1 MNAGLSQPARYG
13 PGGHAPI
20 GDRASPLPGGSGP
33 ARVLGPVAMST
44 PPPTA
49 ETDPPREPAAGAA
62 AVPQG
67 PVRRA
72 LTAAWHCAPLLF
84 VLPPLMWSGNFLIGR
99 GLSDS
104 LPPIALAF
112 WRWSVAGLIVLPFAW
127 PGLRR
132 HARLIARHWKFLA
145 LAGAANVAGYNALIY
160 VALESTPVLN
170 VSLVNSSL
178 PAMIALVALV
188 VAGER
193 LAWRRLVGIA
203 VSMVGVTVILVRGD
217 LARLAELRLT
227 LADFWVL
234 WAVANYALYSVLL
247 RWKPAELGI
256 APFLFCL
263 IVPGVLTLL
272 PFFAWEYAGG
282 ARMPLTWP
290 AAGAVLYTALFASLA
305 ATVFWN
311 RTVALIGA
319 TRTGLGVHLMPA
331 FTGLGGW
338 LLLGEAVSAFHLVGL
353 AVIALGLTLTLKG
366 RV

>member
-1 MNAGLSQPARYG
+1 MVSPPPPAGPGLSHDPSATTPQ
-13 PGGHAPI
+13 
-20 GDRASPLPGGSGP
+20 DRGQRA
-33 ARVLGPVAMST
+33 
-44 PPPTA
+44 
-49 ETDPPREPAAGAA
+49 TDPPP
-62 AVPQG
+62 G
-67 PVRRA
+67 PFRRA
-72 LTAAWHCAPLLF
+72 LSAAWNFAPLLF

-112 WRWSVAGLIVLPFAW
+112 WRWLAAGLIVLPFAW

-160 VALESTPVLN
+160 VALEATPVLN

-178 PAMIALVALV
+178 PAMIALVALAI
-188 VAGER
+188 AGER
-193 LAWRRLVGIA
+193 LAWRRLFGIA
-203 VSMVGVTVILVRGD
+203 VSMAGVAVILVRGD
-217 LARLAELRLT
+217 LGRLAELRLT

-234 WAVANYALYSVLL
+234 WAVANYALYSVML
-247 RWKPAELGI
+247 RWKPPELGI

-282 ARMPLTWP
+282 ARMPVTWP
-290 AAGAVLYTALFASLA
+290 ALGAILYTAIFASLA

-319 TRTGLGVHLMPA
+319 TRTGLAVHLMPA
-331 FTGLGGW
+331 FTGIGGW

-353 AVIALGLTLTLKG
+353 AIIAAGLTLTLKG